1 MHPIVDKIKQECW
14 DGMDKHP
21 QGKICNF
28 KHDNDMISAEGV
40 QRQIDSS
47 LSDAGMIFV
56 LNKDLKLQ
64 RYFFEDKNENV

>member
-1 MHPIVDKIKQECW
+1 MHPIVEKIKQECW

-21 QGKICNF
+21 KGKICNF
-28 KHDNDMISAEGV
+28 KQDSDMISAEGV

-47 LSDAGMIFV
+47 LSDSGMIFV